1 MLLPNRFL
9 CFFHR
14 GGDDA
19 TDQLRKENP
28 AMRLIKNLLALIVLA
43 VGALWSLQ
51 GIGAIGGSFMTGQ
64 SQWLTIGI
72 IVMLVGLAELVWANR
87 SRG

>member
-1 MLLPNRFL
+1 
-9 CFFHR
+9 
-14 GGDDA
+14 
-19 TDQLRKENP
+19 
-28 AMRLIKNLLALIVLA
+28 MRLTKNLLALIVVA

-72 IVMLVGLAELVWANR
+72 VVMLLGLAGLVWANR
-87 SRG
+87 SRS